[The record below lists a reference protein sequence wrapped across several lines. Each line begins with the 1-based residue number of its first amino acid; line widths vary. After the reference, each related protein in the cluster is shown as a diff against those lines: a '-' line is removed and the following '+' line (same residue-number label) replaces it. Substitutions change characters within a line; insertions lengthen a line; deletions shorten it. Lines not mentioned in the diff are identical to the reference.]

1 MNEILRPDPDK
12 LLAHL
17 KEEEAKKGR
26 GSLRIFFGM
35 CPGVGKTFAM
45 LRAAQEQQNLGKNI
59 VVGLVETH
67 GRIDTQKMLDG
78 LIVIPRKAIIYRE
91 KEIQEFDIDKILQLK
106 PDIVLVDELAHT
118 NAPSSRHN
126 KRYQDVLELLNAG
139 ISVYTTLNVQHIE
152 SRADIVQQITGVQV
166 RETVPDSLWDLADQ
180 IELIDI
186 SPQELIKRLK
196 EGRVYLGDKA
206 ARAEDNFFKE
216 AYLVALREISL
227 RFTAEKVDHDLK
239 GHLSIR
245 QLTSPWNTNERL
257 MVAVSHSP
265 HSAKLIKAARR
276 MAFNL
281 EAPWIAIHIDSG
293 MRLNQF
299 DQSTLFQNLNLAR
312 ELGAEIIS
320 LYDSDIV
327 AALNRVALEKNV
339 TQIILGRPERRM
351 FRILLDRLI
360 QNTHFVDIHII
371 RQEKDSAEVK
381 KKRKAASSFVFFTN
395 GPVPYFYTFYF
406 LITVTILGLFLS
418 PYIGY
423 RAIGFLYLMSV
434 IVVGFR
440 STLGPILFAALLG
453 ALIWD
458 YAFIPPRFA
467 FQINEV
473 EDKMMCLAFLL
484 VGVLSGV
491 LARKTKTKER
501 LLISR
506 EQKTNALF
514 NLLKDF
520 STATDTKGICDLT
533 ERSIQYLLEAQV
545 TILLANGKKI
555 ITRKTTRSGDVS
567 DKEFALALWSFD
579 NKKTAGW
586 STQTLSESRCLSIP
600 LIVPG
605 KILGVLL
612 FYPNSKKILS
622 IEERN
627 LLNSICSQLA
637 NALEHYMLQEQNKNI
652 QMLEESEKLHQ
663 TLLNSVSHEMRIPLT
678 SIMGT
683 VSALQETKI
692 QNNPEMIKML
702 NSELIQSSER
712 LNRVIENLLNINR
725 LNSGLLTLKSEWI
738 EVSDLVQSTISNLKI
753 KDHKIVVSELSSRVY
768 LYCDER
774 LLEHALVN
782 LLLNAKT
789 YSPEGTIITVEI
801 EKDEKTIFIRVMD
814 QGAGIPED
822 QREAILDKFYRLPGS
837 PTGGVGL
844 GLSIVKGIMEAHGG
858 SVHVS
863 NRTDETGALF
873 SLELPWIEPPHELN
887 ENQ

>member
-1 MNEILRPDPDK
+1 MDEIIRPDPDK
-12 LLAHL
+12 LLARL
-17 KEEEAKKGR
+17 KQEEANKSR
-26 GSLRIFFGM
+26 GAFRIFFGM

-45 LRAAQEQQNLGKNI
+45 LRAAQEQQKLGKNI
-59 VVGLVETH
+59 VVGLIETH
-67 GRIDTQKMLDG
+67 GRSDTEKMLEG
-78 LIVIPRKAIIYRE
+78 LTVIPRKEILYRE
-91 KEIQEFDIDKILQLK
+91 KIIHEFDVDKILILK

-118 NAPSSRHN
+118 NAPSSRHV
-126 KRYQDVLELLNAG
+126 KRYQDVMELLDAG

-227 RFTAEKVDHDLK
+227 RFTAEKVDHDLQ

-245 QLTSPWNTNERL
+245 QITSPWNTNERL

-265 HSAKLIKAARR
+265 HSAKLIRAARR

-299 DQSTLFQNLNLAR
+299 DQTTLFQNLNLAR
-312 ELGAEIIS
+312 ELGAEIVS

-327 AALNRVALEKNV
+327 SALNRVALEKNV

-351 FRILLDRLI
+351 FRVLLDRLI

-381 KKRKAASSFVFFTN
+381 KKRKAAASPMFFTN
-395 GPVPYFYTFYF
+395 GPVPYFHTLYF
-406 LITVTILGLFLS
+406 LIMVTILGLFLNPS
-418 PYIGY
+418 IGY

-440 STLGPILFAALLG
+440 STLGPILFASLSG

-458 YAFIPPRFA
+458 YVFIPPLFT
-467 FQINEV
+467 FQINEI
-473 EDKMMCLAFLL
+473 EDKMMCLAFVL

-501 LLISR
+501 LLILR
-506 EQKTNALF
+506 EQKTSALF

-520 STATDTKGICDLT
+520 STAMDIKGICDLT
-533 ERSIQYLLEAQV
+533 ERSIQYLLDAQI
-545 TILLANGKKI
+545 TILLANENKI
-555 ITRKTTRSGDVS
+555 ITRKSTRSSDVS

-612 FYPNSKKILS
+612 FYPDLKKILS

-627 LLNSICSQLA
+627 LLNSICFQLA
-637 NALEHYMLQEQNKNI
+637 NALEHLMLQDQNKNI
-652 QMLEESEKLHQ
+652 QLLEESEKLHQ

-683 VSALQETKI
+683 VSALQDTKI
-692 QNNPEMIKML
+692 QNNPEMIKIL
-702 NSELIQSSER
+702 NSELMQSSER

-725 LNSGLLTLKSEWI
+725 LNSGLLTLKSEWV
-738 EVSDLVQSTISNLKI
+738 EVSDLVHSTISNIKI
-753 KDHKIVVSELSSRVY
+753 KDHKIVVSELSPKVY

-789 YSPEGTIITVEI
+789 YSPEGTTITVQI
-801 EKDEKTIFIRVMD
+801 EKDEKTIFIRVLD

-822 QREAILDKFYRLPGS
+822 QLEAILDKFYRLPGS

-858 SVHVS
+858 SVHAS
-863 NRTDETGALF
+863 NRTDETGAVF

-887 ENQ
+887 EA